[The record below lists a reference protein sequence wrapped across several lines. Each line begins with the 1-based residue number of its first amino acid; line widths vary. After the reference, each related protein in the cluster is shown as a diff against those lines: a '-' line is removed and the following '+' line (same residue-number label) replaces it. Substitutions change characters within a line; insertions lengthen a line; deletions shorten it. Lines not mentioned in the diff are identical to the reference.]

1 MILEAQSLGIDSC
14 ILTPES
20 KILEILKLEKK
31 DIVPV
36 MIGLGYEKKN
46 AYQKKRWRKKMN
58 EIVYHECFKN
68 KSG

>member
-1 MILEAQSLGIDSC
+1 
-14 ILTPES
+14 
-20 KILEILKLEKK
+20 
-31 DIVPV
+31 

-68 KSG
+68 KRG